1 MAKRRKK
8 MAKRRVVYRTRA
20 KKIYRRARGGGG
32 SYKPLID
39 GFLAGAGGQVASK
52 YIGVWGHPAAAVGV
66 GYFRR
71 NETLKVIGA
80 REAGAIAGQMFLGG
94 GSNIGATSQ
103 V

>member
-1 MAKRRKK
+1 MAK
-8 MAKRRVVYRTRA
+8 AKIKYRTRA
-20 KKIYRRARGGGG
+20 KKVYRRARGGGG
-32 SYKPLID
+32 QFKGLID

-52 YIGVWGHPAAAVGV
+52 YIGVWGHPAAAMGI

-71 NETLKVIGA
+71 NETLKILGA

-94 GSNIGATSQ
+94 GQNIGAVSQ